1 LGRIRIYRKVPPGEV
16 LDLLDRRALFVSR
29 WGYGSIGQRQ
39 RLVLESKL
47 TAMWGELSS
56 PEHWSA
62 GAVWAPFEA
71 RLDGGNLA
79 LEGAVPRTQ
88 FRLKPDKLPV
98 ALLLGLENRKKVVLQ
113 AVTLGRAATRLSK
126 SKKGAEDRLYWHGLA
141 AEAAEAL
148 AEWCG
153 RNAAGRVGWS
163 GFRRI
168 SPGFPA
174 WPELSEQ
181 RKVFRALR
189 PGRVGVRLSRSFQMM
204 PEYSTSA
211 LTYAI

>member
-1 LGRIRIYRKVPPGEV
+1 LGKIRIYRRVPPGEV

-29 WGYGSIGQRQ
+29 WGYGSIDQRQ

-62 GAVWAPFEA
+62 GTVWAPFNA
-71 RLDGGNLA
+71 RLDGDNLT
-79 LEGAVPRTQ
+79 LEGAVPKTQ
-88 FRLKPDKLPV
+88 FCLKPDKLPV
-98 ALLLGLENRKKVVLQ
+98 AILLGLKNRKKVVLQ

-148 AEWCG
+148 AEWCSRRANG
-153 RNAAGRVGWS
+153 EMGWK
-163 GFRRI
+163 GCRRI

-181 RKVFRALR
+181 RKIFRALR
-189 PGRVGVRLSRSFQMM
+189 PGRIGVRLSRSCQMM

-211 LTYAI
+211 AVFTI